1 MFSIITIASSTT
13 KPVATT
19 SAISDRLSSDMPAK
33 AITAKVPISDSGTA
47 TEGMTVAHSRR
58 RNTKITAT
66 TRPMVRIRVNFTSC
80 TEARMVSVRS
90 ENTASSTP
98 AGSTDC
104 SCGSS
109 LRTFSTV
116 WTMLAVGWRR
126 ISSST
131 AALPSAQAE
140 SWSFSTP
147 STTSATSF
155 SRTGASST

>member
-33 AITAKVPISDSGTA
+33 AITAKVPASDSGTA
-47 TEGMTVAHSRR
+47 TEGMIVAHSRR

-66 TRPMVRIRVNFTSC
+66 TRPMVRIRVNCTSC

-90 ENTASSTP
+90 LKISRCTS
-98 AGSTDC
+98 AGSTPC
-104 SCGSS
+104 SCG
-109 LRTFSTV
+109 RIARMRSTV
-116 WTMLAVGWRR
+116 CTMLAPGWRR
-126 ISSST
+126 TSSST
-131 AALPSAQAE
+131 AGLPSAQAA

-147 STTSATSF
+147 STTSATSD
-155 SRTGASST
+155 SRTGRPFL